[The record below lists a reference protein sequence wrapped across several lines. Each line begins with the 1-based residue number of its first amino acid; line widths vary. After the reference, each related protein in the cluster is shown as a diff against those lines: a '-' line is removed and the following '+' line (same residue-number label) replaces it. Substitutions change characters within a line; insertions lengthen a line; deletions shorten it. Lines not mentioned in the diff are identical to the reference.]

1 MMKVELRRYVAW
13 LIAALVILTA
23 AVGPAEESKGKHFYF
38 AQITDTHLGDGDY
51 LERTRKIVEQINGL
65 PVEMK
70 FVVHTG
76 DITMD
81 RTEDKDLTAT
91 ALATLG
97 QLKAPVH
104 YIAGNH
110 DILREKAAATR
121 SAYEEAFGGLMSKAV
136 YNDVVFIFICTEP
149 LRAQFSIEG
158 YRPLEQLEQYLKE
171 AAGKPIVIFHHAPS
185 VENFYNNVFYESW
198 PADTRERWIRLI
210 NNYDVKAVIAGHF
223 HRDEFHWL
231 GDVPL
236 YVCSS
241 VAGYWGRQ
249 ATYRIYE
256 YTDGKIE
263 YRTQYIE

>member
-1 MMKVELRRYVAW
+1 MIKVDSRRYVIP
-13 LIAALVILTA
+13 LLTALMVIIA
-23 AVGPAEESKGKHFYF
+23 AVGLAGEPQATHFYF
-38 AQITDTHLGDGDY
+38 AQITDTHLGEGDH

-76 DITMD
+76 DVTID
-81 RTEDKDLTAT
+81 KTEDESLVAA
-91 ALATLG
+91 ALSTLG

-104 YIAGNH
+104 YVAGNH
-110 DILREKAAATR
+110 DILPERSATSR
-121 SAYEEAFGGLMSKAV
+121 KAYEEAFGELMSKVV
-136 YNDVVFIFICTEP
+136 YNDLEFIFICTEP
-149 LRAQFSIEG
+149 LRAQFSMEG
-158 YRPLEQLEQYLKE
+158 YRPLEQLEQYLNE
-171 AAGKPIVIFHHAPS
+171 AAGKPVIIFHHAPS
-185 VENFYNNVFYESW
+185 VENFYNNMLYESW
-198 PADTRERWIRLI
+198 PANIQERWIELI
-210 NNYDVKAVIAGHF
+210 NAYNVKAVIAGHF

-236 YVCSS
+236 YICSS

-249 ATYRIYE
+249 ATFRIYE

>member
-1 MMKVELRRYVAW
+1 MNVDLKRFAVGLFAV
-13 LIAALVILTA
+13 LVIMTVPVA
-23 AVGPAEESKGKHFYF
+23 QAGESQSTHFYF
-38 AQITDTHLGDGDY
+38 AQIADTHFGDGDH

-81 RTEDKDLTAT
+81 RTEDTALTAA
-91 ALATLG
+91 ALSTLG

-104 YIAGNH
+104 YVAGNH
-110 DILREKAAATR
+110 DIFREREASTR
-121 SAYEEAFGGLMSKAV
+121 KAYEEAFGGLISKAV
-136 YNDVVFIFICTEP
+136 YDDVVFIFICTES
-149 LRAQFSIEG
+149 LRARYTMEG
-158 YRPLEQLEQYLKE
+158 YQPLEQLQEYLQ
-171 AAGKPIVIFHHAPS
+171 AAEGKPVVIFHHAPS
-185 VENFYNNVFYESW
+185 VENFYNNSFHESW
-198 PADTRERWIRLI
+198 PADSREKWIRLI
-210 NNYDVKAVIAGHF
+210 NAYNVKAVIAGHF

-231 GDVPL
+231 EEVPL
-236 YVCSS
+236 YVSSS

-263 YRTQYIE
+263 YRTQYVE